1 MMVFSHGLL
10 HLVKHLAAVKLSR
23 YAKLECTCLQYQ
35 LLLNIIGIT
44 GMLRSLHREASAER
58 LPRLAE
64 QHLRQLLLKCLCAGG
79 SGASKHQGA
88 TGATTPVSTR
98 AASSPTRPPALHS
111 RRHWVGSP
119 SSARWHT
126 LSMLSILRHPVR
138 AEPPPFSTPS
148 PQPPSHNCS
157 QNQLWWTVWSWLR
170 SGHTACFYF
179 KCITVILT
187 ALFYSDFKQQET
199 CACLSSLLTRS
210 LNLYLMRWLVFLSVD
225 HCHMPNQ
232 MCQAK
237 Y

>member
-1 MMVFSHGLL
+1 
-10 HLVKHLAAVKLSR
+10 
-23 YAKLECTCLQYQ
+23 
-35 LLLNIIGIT
+35 
-44 GMLRSLHREASAER
+44 MLRSLHREASAER

-88 TGATTPVSTR
+88 AGATTPVSTR
-98 AASSPTRPPALHS
+98 AASSPLDHLLCILGGTGWAEPQ
-111 RRHWVGSP
+111 VQDD
-119 SSARWHT
+119 T
-126 LSMLSILRHPVR
+126 LSMLSILRHSVR
-138 AEPPPFSTPS
+138 AEPRPFSASS

-157 QNQLWWTVWSWLR
+157 QNQLWWTVWNWLR

-210 LNLYLMRWLVFLSVD
+210 LNLYLMRWLVFLSAD

>member
-44 GMLRSLHREASAER
+44 GMLRSLHHEASAER
-58 LPRLAE
+58 LPRLAG

-88 TGATTPVSTR
+88 AGATTPVSTR
-98 AASSPTRPPALHS
+98 AASSPLDHLLCILGGTGWAEPQ
-111 RRHWVGSP
+111 VQDD
-119 SSARWHT
+119 T

-138 AEPPPFSTPS
+138 AEPPPFSASS

-157 QNQLWWTVWSWLR
+157 QNQLWWTV
-170 SGHTACFYF
+170 
-179 KCITVILT
+179 
-187 ALFYSDFKQQET
+187 
-199 CACLSSLLTRS
+199 
-210 LNLYLMRWLVFLSVD
+210 
-225 HCHMPNQ
+225 
-232 MCQAK
+232 
-237 Y
+237 